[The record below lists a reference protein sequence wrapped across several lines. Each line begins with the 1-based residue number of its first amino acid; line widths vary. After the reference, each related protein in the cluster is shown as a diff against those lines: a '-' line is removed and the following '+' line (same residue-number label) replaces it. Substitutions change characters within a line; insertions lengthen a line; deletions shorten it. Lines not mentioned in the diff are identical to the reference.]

1 MMIVIDWDL
10 CLGSGMC
17 AGIAPDLFELDSEGN
32 MSVRI
37 ETPLEDRRTSLETA
51 VTCCPVEA
59 ISVTEAS

>member
-1 MMIVIDWDL
+1 
-10 CLGSGMC
+10 MC

-59 ISVTEAS
+59 ISVTEAG

>member
-1 MMIVIDWDL
+1 MKIVVDWDL

-37 ETPLEDRRTSLETA
+37 ETPLEDRRYGDTH
-51 VTCCPVEA
+51 VTLLRA
-59 ISVTEAS
+59 T